1 MTDVLDGAL
10 TVFKPAG
17 VTSHDVVDQVRRAF
31 GVRAGHAGTL
41 DPMAIGVL
49 VLFLNRG
56 LKLLQ
61 YIPAQALDKTYLAR
75 VTLGRT
81 TDTYDACGETTSIFQ
96 QPISQTKEQILDTLR
111 SFVGEYRQ
119 KPPSF
124 SAVKVKGKRAYDLA
138 RQGVALDLPE
148 RPVHVSSIRLIR
160 DYEAGGFRHLVLR
173 IHCSRGTY
181 IRSLAHDLGQHLGCG
196 AHLSYLLRERVGV
209 WSIHQS
215 VPPRVI
221 SRRESF
227 IHLPGFMPLAHIL
240 PYPRV
245 TISAEAEARIRHGN
259 PLDPRD
265 IRSISAEHPPT
276 PEDGE
281 DEGLVQIFSGTG
293 SFLALYKPDKSR
305 SDRGQSRLQPVRI
318 LV

>member
-1 MTDVLDGAL
+1 MAEPLDGAL

-49 VLFLNRG
+49 VLFLDRG

-61 YIPAQALDKTYLAR
+61 YIPAHALDKTYLAR

-81 TDTYDACGETTSIFQ
+81 TDTYDACGETTHVFSD
-96 QPISQTKEQILDTLR
+96 PIRQSKDQVLDALR
-111 SFVGEYRQ
+111 GFVGDYLQ

-138 RQGVALDLPE
+138 RKGVTLDLPE
-148 RPVHVSSIRLIR
+148 RPVHVSSIRLIK
-160 DYEAGGFRHLVLR
+160 DYESEGIRHLVLR

-181 IRSLAHDLGQHLGCG
+181 IRSLAHDLGQALGCG

-209 WSIHQS
+209 WSVNQS
-215 VPPRVI
+215 IPPRVI
-221 SRRESF
+221 EQRQAFRD
-227 IHLPGFMPLAHIL
+227 LPGFMPLERIL
-240 PYPRV
+240 PFPRIV
-245 TISAEAEARIRHGN
+245 ISEEAEIRVRHGN

-265 IRSISAEHPPT
+265 IRSIDADQPPQ
-276 PEDGE
+276 PEGDEDQNLIQVFSTTGE
-281 DEGLVQIFSGTG
+281 
-293 SFLALYKPDKSR
+293 FLALYKPEKPKPE
-305 SDRGQSRLQPVRI
+305 RGPNRLQPVRI

>member
-1 MTDVLDGAL
+1 MAETLDGAL

-17 VTSHDVVDQVRRAF
+17 VTSHDVVDQVRRNF
-31 GVRAGHAGTL
+31 GVKAGHAGTL

-61 YIPAQALDKTYLAR
+61 YIPAHALDKTYLAR

-81 TDTYDACGETTSIFQ
+81 TDTYDACGETTNVFS
-96 QPISQTKEQILDTLR
+96 QPVTYSKEKILETLR
-111 SFVGEYRQ
+111 GFVGEYLQ

-160 DYEAGGFRHLVLR
+160 DYESDGVRHLVLR

-181 IRSLAHDLGQHLGCG
+181 IRSIAHDLGQTLGCG

-209 WSIHQS
+209 WSIHHS
-215 VPPRVI
+215 IAPRVI
-221 SRRESF
+221 ERREAFQS
-227 IHLPGFMPLAHIL
+227 LSGFMPLDRIL

-245 TISAEAEARIRHGN
+245 IVSSEAEARIRHGN

-265 IRSISAEHPPT
+265 IVSISADHIPT
-276 PEDGE
+276 PEDT
-281 DEGLVQIFSGTG
+281 DHEGLVQIFSGTG
-293 SFLALYKPDKSR
+293 EFLALYKPDR
-305 SDRGQSRLQPVRI
+305 VRHDRGPGKLQPVRI
-318 LV
+318 LA